1 LKAKA
6 STDMIDNAMQ
16 VKDKI
21 FEYIYKSTHAD
32 ISKITQ
38 DTLLF
43 REGIFDSMGFV
54 LLIDFLEENF
64 GIKASDVDLIEE
76 NFESVKAITRYV
88 QQKKTAK
95 AA

>member
-1 LKAKA
+1 
-6 STDMIDNAMQ
+6 MFDNAIQ
-16 VKDKI
+16 IEEKI
-21 FEYIYKSTHAD
+21 FEFIRKNTHAD

-38 DTLLF
+38 QTLLF

-64 GIKASDVDLIEE
+64 SIKPNDVDLIEE
-76 NFESVKAITRYV
+76 NFESVNAITHYV
-88 QQKKTAK
+88 WQKKALE